1 MEVNSRVFGVGLLV
15 IFIVF
20 IGTSL
25 YAQGISASPYSVYG
39 IGVLRDRTSGL
50 NRSIGGTGIGIR
62 DPLHLNNLNP
72 ASYTSIQTITQI
84 FEVGLFVESDYYE
97 TSKESGRSST
107 GNLTSI
113 NSWFRFSK
121 KWAGNFGLTP
131 FSNVDYSISSNYA
144 LGEAEGSTVQYSGT
158 GGISQFYIGNG
169 YQLTKNLSV
178 GVNLSYLFGS
188 IQKKETIDSGIGAG
202 TGITK
207 KTNVN
212 RINADYGAQ
221 YTFFLKKN
229 RSLSLGVT
237 FDERLKLNTSGD
249 IIVSESFEEDTL
261 WSESTKIDDFVLPM
275 KIGGGISYQTRRST
289 ISADVTFS
297 EWSRAKLEEGI
308 RLRNTL
314 RYSIGYEYNGDDES
328 DIYWKNI
335 QLRSG
340 VYLQDNY
347 LILNK
352 STFVDWGFSLGLGLP
367 FNGNRGLVNFSY
379 NYNQSGTTSNG
390 LIRQQANVFVLDFTF
405 RDLWGIRRKFD

>member
-1 MEVNSRVFGVGLLV
+1 
-15 IFIVF
+15 
-20 IGTSL
+20 
-25 YAQGISASPYSVYG
+25 
-39 IGVLRDRTSGL
+39 
-50 NRSIGGTGIGIR
+50 
-62 DPLHLNNLNP
+62 
-72 ASYTSIQTITQI
+72 
-84 FEVGLFVESDYYE
+84 
-97 TSKESGRSST
+97 
-107 GNLTSI
+107 
-113 NSWFRFSK
+113 
-121 KWAGNFGLTP
+121 
-131 FSNVDYSISSNYA
+131 
-144 LGEAEGSTVQYSGT
+144 
-158 GGISQFYIGNG
+158 
-169 YQLTKNLSV
+169 
-178 GVNLSYLFGS
+178 
-188 IQKKETIDSGIGAG
+188 
-202 TGITK
+202 
-207 KTNVN
+207 
-212 RINADYGAQ
+212 
-221 YTFFLKKN
+221 
-229 RSLSLGVT
+229 
-237 FDERLKLNTSGD
+237 
-249 IIVSESFEEDTL
+249 
-261 WSESTKIDDFVLPM
+261 M